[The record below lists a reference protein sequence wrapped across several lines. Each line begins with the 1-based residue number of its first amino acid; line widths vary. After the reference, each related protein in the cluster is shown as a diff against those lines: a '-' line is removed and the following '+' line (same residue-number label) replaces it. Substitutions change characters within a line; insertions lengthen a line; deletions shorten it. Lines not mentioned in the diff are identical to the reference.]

1 MWPNLQETVH
11 LVKFIEEILNG
22 KLHFLC
28 SELSKNFENEIP
40 SSTLIVD
47 LPWKAL
53 AIWQKLRKASFSEVT
68 CSLVLLPLANL
79 APSNLAP
86 SWTLLHWLLA
96 CPTLASW
103 TTRFILL
110 VPKKEVISMSYSSNI
125 NSWKP
130 WRWMR
135 RKLILSMRVT

>member
-28 SELSKNFENEIP
+28 SELSKNLGNEIP

-53 AIWQKLRKASFSEVT
+53 AIWQKLREPSFSEVT
-68 CSLVLLPLANL
+68 CSLVLLPLTNL
-79 APSNLAP
+79 APSR
-86 SWTLLHWLLA
+86 TLLHWLLA

-110 VPKKEVISMSYSSNI
+110 VPKKEVISMSYSSNM
-125 NSWKP
+125 NNWKP

>member
-68 CSLVLLPLANL
+68 CSLVLLPLENL